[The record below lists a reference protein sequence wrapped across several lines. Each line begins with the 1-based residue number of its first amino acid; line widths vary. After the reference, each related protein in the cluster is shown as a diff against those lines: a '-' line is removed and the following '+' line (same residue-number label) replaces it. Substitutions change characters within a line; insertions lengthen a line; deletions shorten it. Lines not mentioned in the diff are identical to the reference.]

1 MNNNRLT
8 ASQIAKEL
16 TLRTGKNVTVN
27 KVQKALESLGY
38 VEKQGKKYIP
48 TNRGS
53 YYSQKEVMYQ
63 NGYNVPFYKWD
74 KSIINEIAYE
84 LEE

>member
-8 ASQIAKEL
+8 ASQMAKEL
-16 TLRTGKNVTVN
+16 TLITGKNITTN

-38 VEKQGKKYIP
+38 VEKKGKRYVP
-48 TNRGS
+48 TDTGEL
-53 YYSQKEVMYQ
+53 YSEKDIMYQ

-84 LEE
+84 LED